1 MKNKRS
7 VWKLVSKNYQYILLL
22 IMILISALISDK
34 FFTGINISNLLKQ
47 NSAIGIVAIG
57 ELIVI
62 LTGGI
67 DLSVGAIVSM
77 TTVVVSLLLKSGY
90 SITVSIIITLL
101 VGILAG
107 IINGALITK
116 LKIIPFIATLATQNI
131 FNGIGLLLST
141 GRQVFY
147 ENDRFLLIG
156 SMEFHF
162 IPLIAIVWLVIALIV
177 NYMLEHTRTGRYIK
191 GFGGNRESVRLS
203 GVDIQ
208 KTEMTAYVISGLLC
222 SIGGVIM
229 ASRLTLG
236 SNSVGSGWELTGIAG
251 TVIGGG
257 SMTGGIGSVG
267 GVIVGTLVMGLIG
280 NIMNLMKVS
289 IYWQQIVKGAI
300 ILIAVYSSLIRNKEV
315 SK

>member
-1 MKNKRS
+1 MNKKS
-7 VWKLVSKNYQYILLL
+7 SIWKLISKYYQYILLL
-22 IMILISALISDK
+22 IMILVSALMSDK

-57 ELIVI
+57 ELVVI

-77 TTVVVSLLLKSGY
+77 TTVVVSLMLKSGF
-90 SITVSIIITLL
+90 SIPVAIIVTLL
-101 VGILAG
+101 VGIFAG
-107 IINGALITK
+107 IINGTLITK

-147 ENDRFLLIG
+147 DNDKFLLIG
-156 SMEFHF
+156 SMEFNH

-177 NYMLEHTRTGRYIK
+177 SYVLEHTCTGRYIK
-191 GFGGNRESVRLS
+191 GFGGNKESVRLS
-203 GVDIQ
+203 GVNIQ
-208 KTEMTAYVISGLLC
+208 KTEMTTYIISGLLC
-222 SIGGVIM
+222 AIGGVIM

-257 SMTGGIGSVG
+257 SMTGGVGTVG
-267 GVIVGTLVMGLIG
+267 GVIVGTMVMGLIG

-300 ILIAVYSSLIRNKEV
+300 ILVAVYSSLIRNKEI

>member
-1 MKNKRS
+1 MNKKS
-7 VWKLVSKNYQYILLL
+7 SIWKLVSKYYQYILLL
-22 IMILISALISDK
+22 IMILVSALMSDK

-57 ELIVI
+57 ELVVI

-77 TTVVVSLLLKSGY
+77 STVIVSLMLKSGS
-90 SITVSIIITLL
+90 SISVSIIVTLL
-101 VGILAG
+101 IGILAG
-107 IINGALITK
+107 IINGTLITK
-116 LKIIPFIATLATQNI
+116 LRIIPFIATLATQNI
-131 FNGIGLLLST
+131 FSGIGLLLST

-147 ENDRFLLIG
+147 DNDSFLLIG
-156 SMEFHF
+156 SMEFNH

-177 NYMLEHTRTGRYIK
+177 SYILEHTRTGRYIK
-191 GFGGNRESVRLS
+191 GFGGNKESVRLS
-203 GVDIQ
+203 GVNIQ
-208 KTEMTAYVISGLLC
+208 KTEMTAYIISGLLC
-222 SIGGVIM
+222 AIGGVIM

-257 SMTGGIGSVG
+257 SMTGGVGTVG

-289 IYWQQIVKGAI
+289 IYWQQIVKGSI

>member
-1 MKNKRS
+1 MNKKS
-7 VWKLVSKNYQYILLL
+7 SIWKLVSKYYQYILLL
-22 IMILISALISDK
+22 IMILVSALMSDK

-57 ELIVI
+57 ELVVI

-77 TTVVVSLLLKSGY
+77 STVVVSLMLKSGS
-90 SITVSIIITLL
+90 SISVSIIVTLL
-101 VGILAG
+101 IGILAG
-107 IINGALITK
+107 IINGTLITK
-116 LKIIPFIATLATQNI
+116 LRIIPFIATLATQNI
-131 FNGIGLLLST
+131 FSGIGLLLST

-147 ENDRFLLIG
+147 DNDNFLLIG
-156 SMEFHF
+156 SMEFNH
-162 IPLIAIVWLVIALIV
+162 IPLIAIVWLIIALIV
-177 NYMLEHTRTGRYIK
+177 SYILEHTRTGRYIK
-191 GFGGNRESVRLS
+191 GFGGNKESVRLS
-203 GVDIQ
+203 GVNIQ
-208 KTEMTAYVISGLLC
+208 KTEMTAYIISGLLC
-222 SIGGVIM
+222 AIGGVIM

-236 SNSVGSGWELTGIAG
+236 SNSVGTGWELTGIAG

-257 SMTGGIGSVG
+257 SMTGGVGTVG

-289 IYWQQIVKGAI
+289 IYWQQIVKGSI

>member
-1 MKNKRS
+1 MNKKS
-7 VWKLVSKNYQYILLL
+7 SIWKLVSKYYQYILLL
-22 IMILISALISDK
+22 IMILVSALMSDK

-57 ELIVI
+57 ELVVI

-77 TTVVVSLLLKSGY
+77 STVVVSLMLKSGS
-90 SITVSIIITLL
+90 SISVSIIVTLL
-101 VGILAG
+101 IGILAG
-107 IINGALITK
+107 IINGTLITK
-116 LKIIPFIATLATQNI
+116 LRIIPFIATLATQNI
-131 FNGIGLLLST
+131 FSGIGLLLST

-147 ENDRFLLIG
+147 DNDNFLLIG
-156 SMEFHF
+156 SMEFNH

-177 NYMLEHTRTGRYIK
+177 SYILEHTRTGRYIK
-191 GFGGNRESVRLS
+191 GFGGNKESVRLS
-203 GVDIQ
+203 GVNIQ
-208 KTEMTAYVISGLLC
+208 KTEMTAYIISGLLC
-222 SIGGVIM
+222 AIGGVIM

-236 SNSVGSGWELTGIAG
+236 SNSVGTGWELTGIAG

-257 SMTGGIGSVG
+257 SMTGGVGTVG

-289 IYWQQIVKGAI
+289 IYWQQIVKGSI